1 MAITAEDIQNQSF
14 NVDRRG
20 YDIDEVD
27 VFLERVAAEVDFMNA
42 RIAELEQY
50 DDSVIDMDAAFAE
63 PEIVVDEEKPVET
76 YGASDKDA
84 RIAELEQMLAE
95 KNDDSTAIAAALVSA
110 QRTAKDIIDKAKAEA
125 ADIIADA
132 KADAD
137 NIITKAENARD
148 KVEAEIAELDA
159 MHDDTCEAYAE
170 SLRGFIDDATAKL
183 NHVEK
188 VKGKIKPVSQ
198 MGHARF
204 ASPNQAPVNPGMG
217 GVGTFNAPIAA
228 NATVMPAAPVASSI
242 EKDMSGF
249 GDASDDFFDFA
260 DVD

>member
-50 DDSVIDMDAAFAE
+50 DGNVMDMDAAFAE
-63 PEIVVDEEKPVET
+63 PVVALEDEVSEAYET
-76 YGASDKDA
+76 SDKDA

-95 KNDDSTAIAAALVSA
+95 KNDDSSAIAAALVSA

-148 KVEAEIAELDA
+148 KVEAEISELDA
-159 MHDDTCEAYAE
+159 MHDDTCEAYAA
-170 SLRGFIDDATAKL
+170 SLREFIDDATAKL

-188 VKGKIKPVSQ
+188 VKGKVKPVSQ

-204 ASPNQAPVNPGMG
+204 ASPNQAPMNPGMG
-217 GVGTFNAPIAA
+217 GVGTFNAPIAT
-228 NATVMPAAPVASSI
+228 NATVMPAAPVASGI

-249 GDASDDFFDFA
+249 GDASDDFFDFV